1 LRLLKKVLVLGTSFT
16 LRSLHGLWVRP
27 AVPILAVCVLA
38 ACNGNKPGATT
49 QVAAKVNREEISLHQ
64 VNYFLQRQPGLA
76 PDEVDAAGRQTLD
89 TLIDQEVA
97 VQAAIE
103 QRIDRDP
110 VVLQAIEAARREL
123 IARAY
128 AERLAQSVQA
138 PSPAEVKEYYDS
150 RPALFAKRRL
160 YTLVDTAV
168 VATPAQQKSIQA
180 LLPGTRHAAD
190 VAVLL
195 RQAGLRFGT
204 RHSTLGAEALPLQ
217 AVEAIAAL
225 REGQSLLVGGPRDAH
240 IFTIVDTEPAPLT
253 EEQARASIEGFLAGE
268 RKRQLVQQQIK
279 TLRSAARIEY
289 RGRFAELVQATGQP
303 PTQTAQSS
311 QASRV
316 PAATPALNAVS
327 LRASASAPSLK

>member
-1 LRLLKKVLVLGTSFT
+1 MRLLKKVLVLGTSFT

-128 AERLAQSVQA
+128 AERLAQSVQE

-240 IFTIVDTEPAPLT
+240 IFTIVDTESAPLT
-253 EEQARASIEGFLAGE
+253 EEQARPSIEGFLAGE
-268 RKRQLVQQQIK
+268 RKRQLVLQQIK

-303 PTQTAQSS
+303 PAQSS
-311 QASRV
+311 QTSHV
-316 PAATPALNAVS
+316 PAAATPALNAVS